1 MSNIVIEHNRTTLLQ
16 SPPGYSQ
23 LQCSRRRPCL
33 ARRDHSHGCQC
44 SWLKYSVERVC
55 ELYRASFFQ
64 HHVRYLFA
72 QNLLESGD
80 HFLHYIASWQ
90 LGCTRGWMAVTDTE
104 SVGRVHDVQELPSSN
119 TLGSATL
126 TMRSCF
132 GLCSVKRIRW
142 VSIVIT

>member
-1 MSNIVIEHNRTTLLQ
+1 MAASAHGSSTLLRG
-16 SPPGYSQ
+16 S
-23 LQCSRRRPCL
+23 
-33 ARRDHSHGCQC
+33 
-44 SWLKYSVERVC
+44 
-55 ELYRASFFQ
+55 ASFIVPRSSN
-64 HHVRYLFA
+64 VRYLFA